1 MATKN
6 SKGRRGW
13 FKDSARHAAAGRKGG
28 LARGRNRNR
37 NNSENNENIT
47 E

>member
-1 MATKN
+1 MPTKN
-6 SKGRRGW
+6 KGRRGW
-13 FKDSARHAAAGRKGG
+13 FKDSARHAEAGRKGG

-37 NNSENNENIT
+37 NNNGNNGNIT